1 MAVSGWTAASRITG
15 FGRVVVVAAV
25 LGPTYLGNVFQAS
38 NNLPNLVYMALIGAL
53 ISSLLVPPL
62 IRLVDKGDR
71 AATERLA
78 GAFLGTAL
86 VVFGVAAVLVVLAG
100 PLILQL
106 LTVGVPDAEQAAGQR
121 AAGHLLLLLCMP
133 QLVLYGVVGTCEAVM
148 NAHGRFAL
156 PSAAPISENVG
167 VILTM
172 VLTGAIYG
180 MGGQESAVQTE
191 QLVLMGVGCTLAVAV
206 HAAIDWWGVRRLG
219 IRLIPRAGWREP
231 AVRDIIRK
239 AVPSMGYSGLDVAQQ
254 FAIVVVANGIPGGV
268 VAFDLAMNFYVLPS
282 ALGARPVGVA
292 LLPQLSRLAIER
304 QMRRFRD
311 ELVRGAS
318 LMFFLAVPAAVG
330 LAVLASPI
338 AESITFGAMGTVEGR
353 AMLNYALV
361 GLSVGVIGECA
372 LLLCTYASYARS
384 DVRSPLLAMLIRLSI
399 ASCGIGVALT
409 LPLEPVLLLALGAH
423 RVDRGSG
430 RRSVPRIA
438 SAVGVAI
445 RRGAIAA
452 VHSAV
457 GRGGSSRRSPRARSR
472 DGAPRLAAPSRPS
485 GWSGRWL
492 LAGRAHLPSCTGAT
506 ALTGAQATVRGV
518 EAPGGRRRCLTSGP
532 PSP

>member
-62 IRLVDKGDR
+62 IRLVDEGDR

-172 VLTGAIYG
+172 VLTGVIYG
-180 MGGQESAVQTE
+180 MGGQESPVQTE
-191 QLVLMGVGCTLAVAV
+191 QLVLMGVGCTLAVAI

-231 AVRDIIRK
+231 AVRESSARQSH
-239 AVPSMGYSGLDVAQQ
+239 PWYSGLDAAQR

-268 VAFDLAMNFYVLPS
+268 VAFDLAMNFYALPS

-338 AESITFGAMGTVEGR
+338 AESITFGAMGTAEGR
-353 AMLNYALV
+353 AMLNYSLV

-384 DVRSPLLAMLIRLSI
+384 DVRSPCWQCS
-399 ASCGIGVALT
+399 
-409 LPLEPVLLLALGAH
+409 
-423 RVDRGSG
+423 
-430 RRSVPRIA
+430 
-438 SAVGVAI
+438 SA
-445 RRGAIAA
+445 
-452 VHSAV
+452 
-457 GRGGSSRRSPRARSR
+457 
-472 DGAPRLAAPSRPS
+472 
-485 GWSGRWL
+485 
-492 LAGRAHLPSCTGAT
+492 
-506 ALTGAQATVRGV
+506 
-518 EAPGGRRRCLTSGP
+518 
-532 PSP
+532 

>member
-62 IRLVDKGDR
+62 VRLVDEGDR

-86 VVFGVAAVLVVLAG
+86 LVFGVAAVLVVLAG

-106 LTVGVPDAEQAAGQR
+106 LTVGVPDVEEAAGQR
-121 AAGHLLLLLCMP
+121 AAGRLLLLLCMP

-156 PSAAPISENVG
+156 PSAAPISENLG

-172 VLTGAIYG
+172 VVTGLIYG
-180 MGGQESAVQTE
+180 MGEQQSAVQTE
-191 QLVLMGVGCTLAVAV
+191 QLVLMGAGCTMAVAV

-219 IRLIPRAGWREP
+219 VRLIPRAGWREP
-231 AVRDIIRK
+231 AVREIIRR

-254 FAIVVVANGIPGGV
+254 FAIVVIANRIPGGV
-268 VAFDLAMNFYVLPS
+268 VAFDLAMNFYVLPA

-292 LLPQLSRLAIER
+292 LLPQLSRLTIER
-304 QMRRFRD
+304 QMGRFRD

-330 LAVLASPI
+330 LAVLAGPI
-338 AESITFGAMGTVEGR
+338 AESITFGAMASAEGR
-353 AMLNYALV
+353 AMLNYALL

-372 LLLCTYASYARS
+372 MLLCTYASYARS
-384 DVRSPLLAMLIRLSI
+384 DIRSPLLAMLIRLGI

-409 LPLEPVLLLALGAH
+409 LPLEPALLLALGLTVSIADLGGAAFLALRLRSALPSGNERLLPSILRSATAAIVAVIPALAVATFLPALLP
-423 RVDRGSG
+423 RVGPLAGVVAACLLGVLSFLLLQVLL
-430 RRSVPRIA
+430 RSPELKLLSEALR
-438 SAVGVAI
+438 
-445 RRGAIAA
+445 RRGAAA
-452 VHSAV
+452 DA
-457 GRGGSSRRSPRARSR
+457 
-472 DGAPRLAAPSRPS
+472 
-485 GWSGRWL
+485 
-492 LAGRAHLPSCTGAT
+492 
-506 ALTGAQATVRGV
+506 
-518 EAPGGRRRCLTSGP
+518 
-532 PSP
+532 

>member
-62 IRLVDKGDR
+62 VRLVDEGDR

-86 VVFGVAAVLVVLAG
+86 LVFGVVAALVALAG

-106 LTVGVPDAEQAAGQR
+106 FTVGVADAEQAAGQR
-121 AAGHLLLLLCMP
+121 AVGRLLLLLCMP

-156 PSAAPISENVG
+156 ASAAPISENLG

-172 VLTGAIYG
+172 GVTGVLFGTGQQQA
-180 MGGQESAVQTE
+180 SVQTE
-191 QLVLMGVGCTLAVAV
+191 QLILMGVGGTTAVAV

-219 IRLIPRAGWREP
+219 IRLIPRPGWREP
-231 AVRDIIRK
+231 TVRKVIRR
-239 AVPSMGYSGLDVAQQ
+239 AVPSLGSSGIDAGQR

-304 QMRRFRD
+304 QMGRFRD

-318 LMFFLAVPAAVG
+318 LMLFVAVPAAVA

-338 AESITFGAMGTVEGR
+338 AEGITFGAMASAEGR
-353 AMLNYALV
+353 AMLNYALL

-384 DVRSPLLAMLIRLSI
+384 DVRSPLLAMLIRLGI

-409 LPLEPVLLLALGAH
+409 LPLEPVLLLALG
-423 RVDRGSG
+423 
-430 RRSVPRIA
+430 
-438 SAVGVAI
+438 
-445 RRGAIAA
+445 
-452 VHSAV
+452 
-457 GRGGSSRRSPRARSR
+457 
-472 DGAPRLAAPSRPS
+472 
-485 GWSGRWL
+485 
-492 LAGRAHLPSCTGAT
+492 
-506 ALTGAQATVRGV
+506 LTV
-518 EAPGGRRRCLTSGP
+518 
-532 PSP
+532 